1 MRNILLRVTHCTK
14 KQRDILH
21 PAAGHPADQS
31 IALRKISFFEIKP
44 QSPVTITKK

>member
-14 KQRDILH
+14 KQIGYPLA
-21 PAAGHPADQS
+21 AAGHPADQS
-31 IALRKISFFEIKP
+31 IALRKISFFEPKP